1 MAVDPGSG
9 IGIRGYRQDDAPGV
23 TRLFHETVHS
33 VNRADYS
40 AEQLRAW
47 SPGVPDPE
55 SWHARMSSRCTLV
68 AERRNE
74 QGEEVIAF
82 AELERDGHLDM
93 FYCRR
98 DFVGRG
104 VGSRLYAA
112 VEREARE
119 RGLLLIFT
127 EASITA
133 RPFFERHGFS
143 TLEER
148 VVVRRGVELTSFKMQ
163 KSLGV
168 RGGETR

>member
-1 MAVDPGSG
+1 MAGERGSG
-9 IGIRGYRQDDAPGV
+9 IGIRGYEKDDAPRIA
-23 TRLFHETVHS
+23 RLFHETVHS

-40 AEQLRAW
+40 AEQAWAW
-47 SPGVPDPE
+47 SPEVPDPE

-74 QGEEVIAF
+74 KGDEVIAF
-82 AELERDGHLDM
+82 AELEENGHLDM

-98 DFVGRG
+98 DSVGRG
-104 VGSRLYAA
+104 VGSRLYAS

-119 RGLLLIFT
+119 RGLHLIFT

-148 VVVRRGVELTSFKMQ
+148 VVVRRGVELTSFRMQ
-163 KSLGV
+163 KPLGF
-168 RGGETR
+168 RGGVAL